1 MSAGPSRA
9 SVWGALLVVY
19 VVWGSTYLGILYA
32 IETIPVFLSM
42 GIRFLLAGGLLYA
55 YSIRR
60 GDREGDRPG
69 RTQWLSALVVGAF
82 LFVGGNS
89 MVAWAET
96 RVDTGVAA
104 LLIAAVPLWIALF
117 DRIANGQR
125 LSRSTHR
132 RSRCRLRGVALLA
145 WPSGAGP
152 DRPARRVRAPRLG
165 NHLGDRIA
173 LCAPRSAAAAA
184 ARQLVDADADGR
196 GTVDGAR
203 RRGVRRAQRRRPALA
218 PIDPRDGLPRP
229 DRRYRRLLRV
239 RVAPPFGADV
249 PRVDL
254 CVCEPVVAVFL
265 GWAILS
271 EPLSARTI
279 AAGAIILG
287 AVALIITPRGSGR
300 LPYPLLPAPAPS
312 NAVAGN
318 AVARPITR

>member
-60 GDREGDRPG
+60 GDRDGDRPG

-125 LSRSTHR
+125 LSRSTIVG
-132 RSRCRLRGVALLA
+132 LAVGFGGVALLA
-145 WPSGAGP
+145 WPSGAGRI
-152 DRPARRVRAPRLG
+152 DVLGAFALLVSGITWAIGSLYARRAPL
-165 NHLGDRIA
+165 
-173 LCAPRSAAAAA
+173 PRRPLVNSSMQMLTGGGLLMVVAAASGELNDVGQPSLRSILAMVY
-184 ARQLVDADADGR
+184 LVLI
-196 GTVDGAR
+196 GAIVAFSAYAWL
-203 RRGVRRAQRRRPALA
+203 VRSVPMALA
-218 PIDPRDGLPRP
+218 ST
-229 DRRYRRLLRV
+229 YAYV
-239 RVAPPFGADV
+239 N
-249 PRVDL
+249 
-254 CVCEPVVAVFL
+254 PVVAVFL

-287 AVALIITPRGSGR
+287 AVALIITPSRER
-300 LPYPLLPAPAPS
+300 APS
-312 NAVAGN
+312 VPAAVG
-318 AVARPITR
+318 ARAQ

>member
-69 RTQWLSALVVGAF
+69 RTQWLAALVVGAF

-125 LSRSTHR
+125 LSRSTVVG
-132 RSRCRLRGVALLA
+132 LAVGFGGVALLA
-145 WPSGAGP
+145 WPSGSGRIDVLGAFALLVSGITWAIGSLY
-152 DRPARRVRAPRLG
+152 ARRAPLPQRPLVNSSMQMLMG
-165 NHLGDRIA
+165 GGL
-173 LCAPRSAAAAA
+173 LMVVAAASGELNDVGQPSLRSILAMVY
-184 ARQLVDADADGR
+184 LVLI
-196 GTVDGAR
+196 GAIVAFSAYAWL
-203 RRGVRRAQRRRPALA
+203 VRSVPMSLA
-218 PIDPRDGLPRP
+218 ST
-229 DRRYRRLLRV
+229 YAYV
-239 RVAPPFGADV
+239 N
-249 PRVDL
+249 
-254 CVCEPVVAVFL
+254 PVVAVFL

-271 EPLSARTI
+271 EPLSVRTI

-287 AVALIITPRGSGR
+287 AVALIITPSRER
-300 LPYPLLPAPAPS
+300 PPAV
-312 NAVAGN
+312 VAAAG
-318 AVARPITR
+318 ARAR

>member
-60 GDREGDRPG
+60 GDRDGDRPG
-69 RTQWLSALVVGAF
+69 RREWLSALVVGAF

-125 LSRSTHR
+125 LSRSTVVG
-132 RSRCRLRGVALLA
+132 LAVGFGGVALLA
-145 WPSGAGP
+145 WPSGAGRI
-152 DRPARRVRAPRLG
+152 DVLGAFALLVSGITWAIGSLYARRAPL
-165 NHLGDRIA
+165 
-173 LCAPRSAAAAA
+173 PRRPLVNSSMQMLTGGGLLMVVAAASGELNDVGQPSLRSILAMVYLILIGA
-184 ARQLVDADADGR
+184 IVAFSAYAWLVR
-196 GTVDGAR
+196 SV
-203 RRGVRRAQRRRPALA
+203 PMALA
-218 PIDPRDGLPRP
+218 ST
-229 DRRYRRLLRV
+229 YAYV
-239 RVAPPFGADV
+239 N
-249 PRVDL
+249 
-254 CVCEPVVAVFL
+254 PVVAVFL

-287 AVALIITPRGSGR
+287 AVALIITPSRER
-300 LPYPLLPAPAPS
+300 APS
-312 NAVAGN
+312 VPAAVG
-318 AVARPITR
+318 ARAQ

>member
-55 YSIRR
+55 FSIRR
-60 GDREGDRPG
+60 GDRDGDRPG

-117 DRIANGQR
+117 DRVANGQR
-125 LSRSTHR
+125 LARSTIVG
-132 RSRCRLRGVALLA
+132 LAVGFGGVALLA
-145 WPSGAGP
+145 WPSGAGRI
-152 DRPARRVRAPRLG
+152 DVLGALALLVSGIAWAIGSLYARRARLPRRPLVNSSMQMLTG
-165 NHLGDRIA
+165 GA
-173 LCAPRSAAAAA
+173 LLMVVAAASGELNDVGQPSVKSILAMVY
-184 ARQLVDADADGR
+184 LVLI
-196 GTVDGAR
+196 GAVVAFSAYAWL
-203 RRGVRRAQRRRPALA
+203 VRSVPMSLA
-218 PIDPRDGLPRP
+218 ST
-229 DRRYRRLLRV
+229 YAYV
-239 RVAPPFGADV
+239 N
-249 PRVDL
+249 
-254 CVCEPVVAVFL
+254 PVVAVFL

-271 EPLSARTI
+271 EPLSVRTV

-287 AVALIITPRGSGR
+287 AVALIITPSRQR
-300 LPYPLLPAPAPS
+300 APS
-312 NAVAGN
+312 VPAAVG
-318 AVARPITR
+318 ARAQ

>member
-1 MSAGPSRA
+1 MSAGLSRA

-69 RTQWLSALVVGAF
+69 RTQWLAALVVGAF

-96 RVDTGVAA
+96 RVDTGIAA

-125 LSRSTHR
+125 LSRSTVVG
-132 RSRCRLRGVALLA
+132 LAVGFGGVALLA
-145 WPSGAGP
+145 WPSGSGRIDVLGALALLVSGITWAIGSLY
-152 DRPARRVRAPRLG
+152 ARRAPLPQRPLVNSSMQMLMG
-165 NHLGDRIA
+165 GGL
-173 LCAPRSAAAAA
+173 LMVVAAASGELNDVGQPSLRSILAMVY
-184 ARQLVDADADGR
+184 LVLI
-196 GTVDGAR
+196 GAIVAFSAYAWL
-203 RRGVRRAQRRRPALA
+203 VRSVPMSLA
-218 PIDPRDGLPRP
+218 ST
-229 DRRYRRLLRV
+229 YAYV
-239 RVAPPFGADV
+239 N
-249 PRVDL
+249 
-254 CVCEPVVAVFL
+254 PVVAVFL

-271 EPLSARTI
+271 EPLSVRTI

-287 AVALIITPRGSGR
+287 AVALIITPSRER
-300 LPYPLLPAPAPS
+300 PPAV
-312 NAVAGN
+312 VAAAG
-318 AVARPITR
+318 ARAR